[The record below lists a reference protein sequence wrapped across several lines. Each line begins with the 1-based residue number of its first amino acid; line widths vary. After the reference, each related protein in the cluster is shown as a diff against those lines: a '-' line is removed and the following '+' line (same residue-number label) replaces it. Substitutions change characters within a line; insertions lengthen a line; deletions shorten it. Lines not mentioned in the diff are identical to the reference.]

1 MEERKE
7 ERAGTLTDRGH
18 ENSLLEHFQ
27 LTSGLGG
34 IGDQG
39 DMLAQIEAEDSR
51 PQDPTK
57 VHPRHRTDLTL
68 SVRGA
73 AADDPSMRVLLH
85 PRVHLK

>member
-1 MEERKE
+1 MEERKA
-7 ERAGTLTDRGH
+7 ERGGTLTDRH
-18 ENSLLEHFQ
+18 ESSLLEHFH

-34 IGDQG
+34 AGDQG
-39 DMLAQIEAEDSR
+39 DLLAQIEAEDSR

-57 VHPRHRTDLTL
+57 LHPRHRTDLTL

-73 AADDPSMRVLLH
+73 AADPSLRVLLH